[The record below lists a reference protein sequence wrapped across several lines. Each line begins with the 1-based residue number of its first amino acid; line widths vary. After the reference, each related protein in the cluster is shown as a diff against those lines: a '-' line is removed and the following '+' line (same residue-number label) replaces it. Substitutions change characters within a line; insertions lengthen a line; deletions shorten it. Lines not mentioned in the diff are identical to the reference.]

1 MSQSHN
7 QNDKILGMIV
17 AGGSSVRMRGHDKFL
32 LTLGNKR
39 IIDHVIERFS
49 PQVDRLILNING
61 NMDRVSDLPLE
72 VVPDSKFDKGGEPLG
87 PLGGIYTALKYA
99 REHGFAS
106 VVTTSCDT
114 PFLPDDFVSRL
125 FDETE
130 NDIIIA
136 KSTHQI
142 HPVHG
147 LWNISLMEELEE
159 RLDRG
164 ALKTMDWINSHTA
177 SEVSWNDGGHPF
189 FNINSQT
196 DLIEAEKVL

>member
-1 MSQSHN
+1 MSQSDN
-7 QNDKILGMIV
+7 RNNKTLGLII
-17 AGGSSVRMRGHDKFL
+17 AGGSSARMSGHDKFL

-49 PQVDRLILNING
+49 PQVDHLILNING
-61 NMDRVSDLPLE
+61 NIDRVCDLPLE
-72 VVPDSKFDKGGEPLG
+72 VVPDSKFDKGGKPLG
-87 PLGGIYTALKYA
+87 PLCGIYTALKYA
-99 REHGFAS
+99 KEQGFSS

-125 FDETE
+125 FEKAE
-130 NDIIIA
+130 NDMVIA
-136 KSTHQI
+136 KGAHQI

-147 LWNISLMEELEE
+147 LWNISLMEKLEE

-164 ALKTMDWINSHTA
+164 SLKMMDWINTNFA
-177 SEVSWNDGGHPF
+177 SEVSWNDERDPF

-196 DLIEAEKVL
+196 DLIAAEKMF